1 MMSEFARERL
11 FENLFGLYDSQY
23 QAVVIDVAPS
33 ISLMQTCAMVYTQ
46 HVLIPV
52 DTDLVSLSGAGACLQ
67 FSETLSKAVRT
78 PINAVGLLPTKVDK
92 RLGMTKIIREL
103 LEGLS
108 NRFSVPILQEIRTD
122 TAVAKATR
130 QKQFLVDFDP
140 KCKAVEDYNKAA
152 QQLLDIF
159 EGKLRTDVQALEQV
173 S

>member
-1 MMSEFARERL
+1 
-11 FENLFGLYDSQY
+11 
-23 QAVVIDVAPS
+23 
-33 ISLMQTCAMVYTQ
+33 
-46 HVLIPV
+46 
-52 DTDLVSLSGAGACLQ
+52 
-67 FSETLSKAVRT
+67 
-78 PINAVGLLPTKVDK
+78 
-92 RLGMTKIIREL
+92 L

-159 EGKLRTDVQALEQV
+159 EGKLRTDGQALEQV